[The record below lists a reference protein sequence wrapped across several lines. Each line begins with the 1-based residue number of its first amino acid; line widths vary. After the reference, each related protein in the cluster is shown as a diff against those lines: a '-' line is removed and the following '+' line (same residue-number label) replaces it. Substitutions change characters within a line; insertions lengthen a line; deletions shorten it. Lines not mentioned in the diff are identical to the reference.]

1 MDVLFTFDEEDEA
14 EMYFG
19 DTPIEIDMNTA
30 QYILRQKA
38 SMPVGTAWG
47 DSFRAVIN
55 HTSASIARQHPD
67 FHAAKHGDYDA
78 ALRLIDD
85 LVKDDRIADIV
96 ERYPNAHVIYNH
108 RMQGDGINMIPAAYA
123 AKFSAAGMTVEH
135 DIIAVTNVSH
145 TNASDISRLSKRMRF
160 EGKVNKGMDYILLDD
175 FITSGAEL
183 RDMRDF
189 VQSQGGNVVMMTTF
203 GHGSYGRLKDI
214 RIDNDYK
221 ERLKASGITDRDLRK
236 YGIASEIGCLTIGE
250 AAKLSRLV
258 NARAK
263 TTVAQLSARVQR
275 TRQGQQPLP
284 PVGEAV
290 QGCRLQGVQAET
302 IEDKSKTIHVQ
313 GESKQSC
320 SHELLPNR
328 SHENLI
334 NQGVELRA
342 AKGVMRR

>member
-38 SMPVGTAWG
+38 SMPVGTVWG
-47 DSFRAVIN
+47 DSFPAVIN

-67 FHAAKHGDYDA
+67 FQAAKHGDYDA
-78 ALRLIDD
+78 AMRLIDD

-236 YGIASEIGCLTIGE
+236 YGIAS
-250 AAKLSRLV
+250 
-258 NARAK
+258 
-263 TTVAQLSARVQR
+263 
-275 TRQGQQPLP
+275 
-284 PVGEAV
+284 
-290 QGCRLQGVQAET
+290 
-302 IEDKSKTIHVQ
+302 
-313 GESKQSC
+313 
-320 SHELLPNR
+320 
-328 SHENLI
+328 
-334 NQGVELRA
+334 
-342 AKGVMRR
+342 

>member
-1 MDVLFTFDEEDEA
+1 
-14 EMYFG
+14 
-19 DTPIEIDMNTA
+19 
-30 QYILRQKA
+30 
-38 SMPVGTAWG
+38 
-47 DSFRAVIN
+47 
-55 HTSASIARQHPD
+55 
-67 FHAAKHGDYDA
+67 
-78 ALRLIDD
+78 
-85 LVKDDRIADIV
+85 
-96 ERYPNAHVIYNH
+96 
-108 RMQGDGINMIPAAYA
+108 
-123 AKFSAAGMTVEH
+123 
-135 DIIAVTNVSH
+135 
-145 TNASDISRLSKRMRF
+145 
-160 EGKVNKGMDYILLDD
+160 
-175 FITSGAEL
+175 
-183 RDMRDF
+183 
-189 VQSQGGNVVMMTTF
+189 MMTTF

-302 IEDKSKTIHVQ
+302 IEDKSKTI
-313 GESKQSC
+313 
-320 SHELLPNR
+320 
-328 SHENLI
+328 

>member
-19 DTPIEIDMNTA
+19 DTPVGIDMNTA

-38 SMPVGTAWG
+38 SMPVGTVWG
-47 DSFRAVIN
+47 DSFPAVIN

-85 LVKDDRIADIV
+85 LVKDDRIVDIA

-160 EGKVNKGMDYILLDD
+160 EGKVSKGTDYILLDD

-203 GHGSYGRLKDI
+203 GHGSYG
-214 RIDNDYK
+214 
-221 ERLKASGITDRDLRK
+221 RLKASGITDRDLRK

-263 TTVAQLSARVQR
+263 TTVAQLSARVLR

-290 QGCRLQGVQAET
+290 QGSGLQSVQTET
-302 IEDKSKTIHVQ
+302 IEDKSKTT
-313 GESKQSC
+313 
-320 SHELLPNR
+320 
-328 SHENLI
+328 

-342 AKGVMRR
+342 AKGAMHR